1 MFNKTY
7 SQDEFI
13 EVKNIT
19 LDYNYNQT
27 MLVPNLCFL
36 NYFNGFVS
44 FTVTSYFSF
53 KNILFYLSV
62 VPVIREVPKVITIIK
77 KKTIVIECRVN
88 SVFEPKVI
96 WMKEKT
102 AIKQDSRHSVK
113 IEEVKEVCTLSPFK
127 I

>member
-1 MFNKTY
+1 M
-7 SQDEFI
+7 
-13 EVKNIT
+13 EV
-19 LDYNYNQT
+19 LLYNQIL
-27 MLVPNLCFL
+27 LVQNFCFL
-36 NYFNGFVS
+36 NYFNRYVS

-53 KNILFYLSV
+53 KTSQHILFYLSV

-113 IEEVKEVCTLSPFK
+113 IEEVKEVCT
-127 I
+127 